1 LELRFQIECLPKTWC
16 KFSYPVKRWSASFAE
31 VKSVED
37 KPQFFI
43 GLFECPGC
51 RTKFRAR
58 VQPKGELPTIA
69 NVKNEAERIKGVR
82 EELVQSL
89 KYLREKI
96 QALEMEK
103 KSLMG
108 EVEGLRKAAESR
120 MTTLEGEVNQMREEA
135 KSLKEL
141 LDNNDGKET
150 ASPSQKPSST

>member
-1 LELRFQIECLPKTWC
+1 MSICPKC
-16 KFSYPVKRWSASFAE
+16 GAKVANPVKSWPASFAQ

-43 GLFECPGC
+43 GLFECPAC

-58 VQPKGELPTIA
+58 VGPKEELPAIA
-69 NVKNEAERIKGVR
+69 NVKNEVERIKGVR
-82 EELVQSL
+82 EELMQSL
-89 KYLREKI
+89 KSLREKI
-96 QALEMEK
+96 QVLETEK

-120 MTTLEGEVNQMREEA
+120 VTTLEGEVSQMREEA

-141 LDNNDGKET
+141 LGNNDGKET